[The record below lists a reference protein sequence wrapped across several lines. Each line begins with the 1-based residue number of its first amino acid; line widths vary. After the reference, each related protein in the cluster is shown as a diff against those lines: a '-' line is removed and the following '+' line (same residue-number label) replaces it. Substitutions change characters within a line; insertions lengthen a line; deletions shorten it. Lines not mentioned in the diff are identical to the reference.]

1 MGLWWGLQGSV
12 GCGGSADWGEL
23 ASFLTS
29 LARRVAIFGLEL
41 QFC

>member
-1 MGLWWGLQGSV
+1 MGLWLGSRGSA

-29 LARRVAIFGLEL
+29 LVRGVALLGLEL